1 MQSLGEKVLEEIGAD
16 KKLKI
21 RLAELIISE
30 PDVRLFIINSL
41 FPNVTT
47 KEDVKEL
54 RSEMTQL
61 RKEIAQ
67 LRDEIHSNFK
77 WTIGVVLTIWGAT
90 VIPILLRL
98 IGAI

>member
-16 KKLKI
+16 KKLKM

-41 FPNVTT
+41 FPNVAT
-47 KEDVKEL
+47 KEDAKEI

-61 RKEIAQ
+61 RREIAQ
-67 LRDEIHSNFK
+67 
-77 WTIGVVLTIWGAT
+77 
-90 VIPILLRL
+90 
-98 IGAI
+98 